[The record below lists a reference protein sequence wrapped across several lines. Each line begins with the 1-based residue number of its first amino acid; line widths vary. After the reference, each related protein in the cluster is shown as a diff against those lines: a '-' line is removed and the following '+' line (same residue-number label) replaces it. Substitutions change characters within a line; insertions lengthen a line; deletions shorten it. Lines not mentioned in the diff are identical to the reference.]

1 MAEGV
6 DPILKKRAKETKP
19 NEWRELTLGEVLELK
34 RGYDLPRRQRSA
46 GSVPLVSSSGIS
58 DYHAEAK
65 VKGPGVITG
74 RYGTLGKVYFVT
86 EDFWPLNTTLYVRDF
101 KGNDPRFI
109 AYFLRSLDFSACS
122 DKAAVPGLNRNH
134 LHEAAVR
141 VPPLT
146 EQRAIAHILGTLD
159 DKIELNRRMN
169 QTLEEM
175 ARALFKSWFVD
186 FDPVRAKAALR
197 QHAFPHH
204 ATRDAEPTGNSS
216 ATTREWTVD
225 RSCDYLDSMDQ
236 QIVDRF
242 PDRLL
247 QSELGEIP
255 EGWKVKTL
263 GDISQKPQYGYT
275 QSAQAEPIGPK
286 FLRITGINKQA

>member
-1 MAEGV
+1 MELRRLSGG
-6 DPILKKRAKETKP
+6 
-19 NEWRELTLGEVLELK
+19 NLTLGEVLELK
-34 RGYDLPRRQRSA
+34 RGYDLPRRQRSP
-46 GSVPLVSSSGIS
+46 GSVPLVSSSGIT
-58 DYHAEAK
+58 DYHVESK

-74 RYGTLGKVYFVT
+74 RYGTLGKVYFVP

-109 AYFLRSLDFSACS
+109 AYCLSELDFSAYS

-134 LHEAAVR
+134 LHEAPVR

-186 FDPVRAKAALR
+186 FDPVRAKAAPQAARRTAARSCRAETVPRPLASGRSNGPAPTWTPWTLR
-197 QHAFPHH
+197 SPR
-204 ATRDAEPTGNSS
+204 TSSPTG
-216 ATTREWTVD
+216 
-225 RSCDYLDSMDQ
+225 
-236 QIVDRF
+236 
-242 PDRLL
+242 
-247 QSELGEIP
+247 
-255 EGWKVKTL
+255 
-263 GDISQKPQYGYT
+263 
-275 QSAQAEPIGPK
+275 
-286 FLRITGINKQA
+286 